1 MNSTLTYQCPNC
13 SAGLVFD
20 AEKQSFACDFCLSEF
35 TEAELAESRAA
46 ERAEKKAREETEFS
60 EGVNA
65 YYCSSCGA
73 QIIAEKN
80 TAADMCYYCHN
91 PIVLTDKVQGALR
104 PSKIIP
110 FKMSKE
116 EAEEHF
122 ISFAKSKW
130 FVPNDYF
137 SKDTAEKICGVYYPF
152 WVTDAD
158 TDAALNATGKTVRT
172 WRSGDYRYTETNT
185 YAVHRR
191 GRIHF
196 EDIAT
201 SAISTEDKAMLEGI
215 LPYPTDAYVD
225 FSIPYLQGFVAKSR
239 DIEQADLGGE
249 VKRRMNNYAEELL
262 KRTATGYSSVTTN
275 SVDVAILN
283 AHWEYSLMPIWLLT
297 YKKNDKTYI
306 YAMNGATGKMYGE
319 LPVSIPKLIALG
331 VGVFLLSFLA
341 AFGLG
346 WLIFAP

>member
-20 AEKQSFACDFCLSEF
+20 AERQCFACDFCLSDF

-46 ERAEKKAREETEFS
+46 ERAEKKAREEAEFS
-60 EGVNA
+60 EGVSA

-73 QIIAEKN
+73 EIIAEKN
-80 TAADMCYYCHN
+80 TAADFCYYCHN
-91 PIVLTDKVQGALR
+91 PIVLTDKVLGALR

-110 FKMSKE
+110 FKISKE

-137 SKDTAEKICGVYYPF
+137 SKDTAEKISGVYYPF

-158 TDAALNATGKTVRT
+158 TDSALKATGKHIHS
-172 WRSGDYRYTETNT
+172 WRSGDYRYTETKT
-185 YAVHRR
+185 YAVERR

-215 LPYPTDAYVD
+215 LPYPTEDYVD

-239 DIEQADLGGE
+239 DIEREALGGE
-249 VKRRMNNYAEELL
+249 VKRRMNGYAEELL
-262 KRTATGYSSVTTN
+262 RRTASGYSTLDTN

-297 YKKNDKTYI
+297 YKKRDKTYL
-306 YAMNGATGKMYGE
+306 YAINGATGKMYGE

-331 VGVFLLSFLA
+331 VGVFILSFLV

-346 WLIFAP
+346 WLLFAA